1 VAPIG
6 KPKRRV
12 VIEPLPGEPTKP
24 REAPREPVREPV
36 SPKEPKREKVPA

>member
-1 VAPIG
+1 MAPIG

-24 REAPREPVREPV
+24 REPAREPAP
-36 SPKEPKREKVPA
+36 SKEPRREKVPS